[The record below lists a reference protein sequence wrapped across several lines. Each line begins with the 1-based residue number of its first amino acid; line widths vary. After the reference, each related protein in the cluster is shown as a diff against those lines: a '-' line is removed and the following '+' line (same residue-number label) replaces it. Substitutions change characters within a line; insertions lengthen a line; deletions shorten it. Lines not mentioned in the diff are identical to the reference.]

1 MCASTVGFALLR
13 AEAALNRQV
22 ANPTVD
28 IFCFVKHAVK
38 RTAARKMTTILA
50 RLPREV
56 ARALKP
62 SFAEVDHYA
71 RIILRHEGRQRT
83 ALAACRREAEI
94 QLWTMRALA
103 VVEIADVTTAEKL
116 PARKTRRNRPAPR
129 EIAAG
134 TDLRELA
141 LA

>member
-1 MCASTVGFALLR
+1 MGASTVGFALLR

-28 IFCFVKHAVK
+28 IFSSVKHPVK

-50 RLPREV
+50 RLPREI

-62 SFAEVDHYA
+62 SFAEFDHYA
-71 RIILRHEGRQRT
+71 RIILRHEGRPRT

-103 VVEIADVTTAEKL
+103 VVETEAATADPL
-116 PARKTRRNRPAPR
+116 PVRKARRNRPAPR
-129 EIAAG
+129 EIIDG